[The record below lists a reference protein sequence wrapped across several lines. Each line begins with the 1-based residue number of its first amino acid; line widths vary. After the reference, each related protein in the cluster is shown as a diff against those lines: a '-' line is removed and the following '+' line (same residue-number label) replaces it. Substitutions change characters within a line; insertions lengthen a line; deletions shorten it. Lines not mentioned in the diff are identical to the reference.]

1 MAAQESSIITESL
14 ENLQKVDKNVVQEF
28 LEDLVPD
35 VLNFSVQVVLAVLLY
50 LIGKRLISFLRKF
63 LRKSLERRNV
73 DIEVRQ
79 FLDSVGKYSL
89 YFVLWLMIL
98 TLFGITTASVIALLG
113 SAGLTLG
120 LALQGS
126 LANFAGGVLILL
138 LRPFHV
144 EDYIVSSATGHEGIV
159 KEISTFY
166 TRIQTADNQTVMIP
180 NGKLADG
187 AIVNVTGQ
195 QTRRMDIVVG
205 IAYSADLLKAKKL
218 LSDLVEKETRKLSDQ
233 PVNIFVSNLAESS
246 VELGCRFWV
255 KSEDYWQTR
264 WDILEAVKLLFDEND
279 IEIPFPQVDVGIKF
293 QEISYT
299 IGIFDENQKYKIR
312 RISI

>member
-1 MAAQESSIITESL
+1 MAAQEPSIITESL
-14 ENLQKVDKNVVQEF
+14 ENLQKVDKNVIQQF

-35 VLNFSVQVVLAVLLY
+35 VLNFSVQIVLAVLLY
-50 LIGKRLISFLRKF
+50 LVGKRVILFLCGFLR
-63 LRKSLERRNV
+63 RSLERRSV

-79 FLDSVGKYSL
+79 FLDSVIRYSL

-98 TLFGITTASVIALLG
+98 TLFGITTASVIAVLG

-144 EDYIVSSATGHEGIV
+144 DDYIISGETGHEGIV

-166 TRIQTADNQTVMIP
+166 TRIQTADNQTVLIP

-187 AIVNVTGQ
+187 AIVNVTAQ
-195 QTRRMDIVVG
+195 QTRRIDILVG
-205 IAYSADLLKAKKL
+205 IAYGADLKKAKQL
-218 LSDLVEKETRKLSDQ
+218 LWQLTEAETRKIDSQ
-233 PVNIFVSNLAESS
+233 PVNIFVSDLADSC

-264 WDILEAVKLLFDEND
+264 WDMLEAVKLAFDEND
-279 IEIPFPQVDVGIKF
+279 IEIPFPQVDVHMK
-293 QEISYT
+293 
-299 IGIFDENQKYKIR
+299 
-312 RISI
+312 

>member
-1 MAAQESSIITESL
+1 MHLAVQEPSIITEGL
-14 ENLQKVDKNVVQEF
+14 ENLQKVDKNVIQQY
-28 LEDLVPD
+28 LEGLVPD
-35 VLNFSVQVVLAVLLY
+35 LLNFAVQVLLAVFLFV
-50 LIGKRLISFLRKF
+50 IGRRVISFLRRF
-63 LRKSLERRNV
+63 LRRSLERRNV
-73 DIEVRQ
+73 DIGVRQ
-79 FLDSVGKYSL
+79 FLDSVSKYSL
-89 YFVLWLMIL
+89 YAVLWLMIL

-144 EDYIVSSATGHEGIV
+144 DDYIVSSETGHEGTV
-159 KEISTFY
+159 KEITTFY

-195 QTRRMDIVVG
+195 QTRRVDIAVG
-205 IAYSADLLKAKKL
+205 IAYSADLKLAKRL
-218 LSDLVEKETRKLSDQ
+218 LWELAEKEARRLEEE
-233 PVNIFVSNLAESS
+233 PVNVFVANLGDSS

-255 KSEDYWQTR
+255 KSEDYWQTK
-264 WDILEAVKLLFDEND
+264 WDMLEAVKLSFDAHGV
-279 IEIPFPQVDVGIKF
+279 EIPFPQVDVHMKEGDLH
-293 QEISYT
+293 
-299 IGIFDENQKYKIR
+299 GMP
-312 RISI
+312 

>member
-1 MAAQESSIITESL
+1 MLTAQEPTIITESL
-14 ENLQKVDKNVVQEF
+14 ENLQKVDKNVIQEY
-28 LEDLVPD
+28 LEGIVPD
-35 VLNFSVQVVLAVLLY
+35 LINFAVQILLAVLLY
-50 LIGKRLISFLRKF
+50 LVGKRVVSFIRKF
-63 LRKSLERRNV
+63 LRRSLERRSV
-73 DIEVRQ
+73 DIGVRQ
-79 FLDSVGKYSL
+79 FLDSVSKYSL
-89 YFVLWLMIL
+89 YAILWLMIL

-144 EDYIVSSATGHEGIV
+144 DDYIISGETGHEGTV
-159 KEISTFY
+159 KEITTFY

-195 QTRRMDIVVG
+195 QTRRVDILVG
-205 IAYSADLLKAKKL
+205 IAYSADLKLAKSL
-218 LSDLVEKETRKLSDQ
+218 LWELAQKETRRLEEE
-233 PVNIFVSNLAESS
+233 PVNVFVSSLADSG

-264 WDILEAVKLLFDEND
+264 WDMLEAVKLSFDEHGV
-279 IEIPFPQVDVGIKF
+279 EIPFPQVDVHMKREEFHG
-293 QEISYT
+293 ES
-299 IGIFDENQKYKIR
+299 
-312 RISI
+312 

>member
-1 MAAQESSIITESL
+1 MQMTQEPSILTESL
-14 ENLQKVDKNVVQEF
+14 ENLQNVDSNVIHKY

-35 VLNFSVQVVLAVLLY
+35 ILNFAVQIVLAVLLY
-50 LIGKRLISFLRKF
+50 LIGRRVILFLCRF

-73 DIEVRQ
+73 DIEVCQ
-79 FLDSVGKYSL
+79 FLDSVGRYSL
-89 YFVLWLMIL
+89 YFILWLMIL
-98 TLFGITTASVIALLG
+98 TLFGITTASVIAVLG

-144 EDYIVSSATGHEGIV
+144 EDYIISSETGHEGIV

-166 TRIQTADNQTVMIP
+166 TRIQTADNQTVLIP

-195 QTRRMDIVVG
+195 QTRRLDILVG
-205 IAYSADLLKAKKL
+205 ISYHADLKKAKRL
-218 LSDLVEKETRKLSDQ
+218 LQELAERETRRLDDQ
-233 PVNIFVSNLAESS
+233 PVSVFVSELGECS
-246 VELGCRFWV
+246 VQLGCRFWV
-255 KSEDYWQTR
+255 ASADYWQTR
-264 WDILEAVKLLFDEND
+264 WDMLEAVKLTFDENG
-279 IEIPFPQVDVGIKF
+279 IEIPFPQMDVHMK
-293 QEISYT
+293 T
-299 IGIFDENQKYKIR
+299 
-312 RISI
+312 

>member
-1 MAAQESSIITESL
+1 MAVQEPSLITEGL
-14 ENLQKVDKNVVQEF
+14 ENLQKVDENVIQQF
-28 LEDLVPD
+28 FKDLVPD
-35 VLNFSVQVVLAVLLY
+35 LLNFSVQVVLAVVLY
-50 LIGKRLISFLRKF
+50 LAGKRLISFLCRF
-63 LRKSLERRNV
+63 LRRSLERRNV

-79 FLDSVGKYSL
+79 FLDSVSRYSL

-98 TLFGITTASVIALLG
+98 TLFGITTASVIAVLG

-144 EDYIVSSATGHEGIV
+144 EDYIISSETGHEGIV
-159 KEISTFY
+159 KEITTFY

-187 AIVNVTGQ
+187 AIVNVTAQ
-195 QTRRMDIVVG
+195 QTRRIDILVG
-205 IAYSADLLKAKKL
+205 IAYDADLKKAKQL
-218 LSDLVEKETRKLSDQ
+218 LGELAESETRRIDGE
-233 PVNIFVSNLAESS
+233 PVNIFVSKLADSC

-264 WDILEAVKLLFDEND
+264 WDMLEAVKLCFDENG
-279 IEIPFPQVDVGIKF
+279 IEIPFPQVDVHMK
-293 QEISYT
+293 EK
-299 IGIFDENQKYKIR
+299 N
-312 RISI
+312 

>member
-1 MAAQESSIITESL
+1 MLTTQEPTIITESL
-14 ENLQKVDKNVVQEF
+14 ENLQKVDKNVIQEY
-28 LEDLVPD
+28 LEGIVPD
-35 VLNFSVQVVLAVLLY
+35 LINFAVQILLAVLLY
-50 LIGKRLISFLRKF
+50 LVGKRVVSFIRKF
-63 LRKSLERRNV
+63 LRRSLERRSV
-73 DIEVRQ
+73 DIGVRQ
-79 FLDSVGKYSL
+79 FLDSVSKYSL
-89 YFVLWLMIL
+89 YAILWLMIL

-144 EDYIVSSATGHEGIV
+144 DDYIISSETGHEGTV
-159 KEISTFY
+159 KEITTFY

-195 QTRRMDIVVG
+195 QTRRVDILVG
-205 IAYSADLLKAKKL
+205 IAYSADLKLAKSL
-218 LSDLVEKETRKLSDQ
+218 LWELAQKETRRLEEE
-233 PVNIFVSNLAESS
+233 PVNVFVSSLADSG

-264 WDILEAVKLLFDEND
+264 WDMLEAVKLSFDGHGV
-279 IEIPFPQVDVGIKF
+279 EIPFPQVDVHMKREEFHG
-293 QEISYT
+293 
-299 IGIFDENQKYKIR
+299 
-312 RISI
+312 

>member
-218 LSDLVEKETRKLSDQ
+218 LSDLVEKETIKLSDQ

-279 IEIPFPQVDVGIKF
+279 IEIPFPQVDVHMK
-293 QEISYT
+293 
-299 IGIFDENQKYKIR
+299 
-312 RISI
+312 

>member
-1 MAAQESSIITESL
+1 MLTAQEPTIITESL
-14 ENLQKVDKNVVQEF
+14 ENLQKVDKNVIQEY
-28 LEDLVPD
+28 LEGIVPD
-35 VLNFSVQVVLAVLLY
+35 LINFAVQILLAVLLY
-50 LIGKRLISFLRKF
+50 LVGKRVVSFIRKF
-63 LRKSLERRNV
+63 LRRSLERRSV
-73 DIEVRQ
+73 DIGVRQ
-79 FLDSVGKYSL
+79 FLDSVSKYSL
-89 YFVLWLMIL
+89 YAILWLMIL

-144 EDYIVSSATGHEGIV
+144 DDYIISSETGHEGTV
-159 KEISTFY
+159 KEITTFY

-195 QTRRMDIVVG
+195 QTRRVDILVG
-205 IAYSADLLKAKKL
+205 IAYSADLKLAKSL
-218 LSDLVEKETRKLSDQ
+218 LWELAQKETRRLEEE
-233 PVNIFVSNLAESS
+233 PVNVFVSSLADSG

-264 WDILEAVKLLFDEND
+264 WDMLEAVKLSFDGHGV
-279 IEIPFPQVDVGIKF
+279 EIPFPQVDVHMKREEFHG
-293 QEISYT
+293 
-299 IGIFDENQKYKIR
+299 
-312 RISI
+312 

>member
-1 MAAQESSIITESL
+1 MLTTQEPTIITESL
-14 ENLQKVDKNVVQEF
+14 ENLQKVDKNVIQEY
-28 LEDLVPD
+28 LEGIVPD
-35 VLNFSVQVVLAVLLY
+35 LINFAVQILLAVLLY
-50 LIGKRLISFLRKF
+50 LVGKRVVSFIRKF
-63 LRKSLERRNV
+63 LRRSLERRSV
-73 DIEVRQ
+73 DIGVRQ
-79 FLDSVGKYSL
+79 FLDSVSKYSL
-89 YFVLWLMIL
+89 YAILWLMIL

-144 EDYIVSSATGHEGIV
+144 DDYIISSETGHEGTV
-159 KEISTFY
+159 KEITTFY

-195 QTRRMDIVVG
+195 QTRRVDILVG
-205 IAYSADLLKAKKL
+205 IAYSADLKLAKSL
-218 LSDLVEKETRKLSDQ
+218 LWELAQKETRRLEEE
-233 PVNIFVSNLAESS
+233 PVNVFVSSLADSG

-264 WDILEAVKLLFDEND
+264 WDMLEAVKLSFDEHGV
-279 IEIPFPQVDVGIKF
+279 EIPFPQVDVHMKREEFHG
-293 QEISYT
+293 
-299 IGIFDENQKYKIR
+299 
-312 RISI
+312 

>member
-1 MAAQESSIITESL
+1 MIVAQESSIITESI
-14 ENLQKVDKNVVQEF
+14 ENLQKMDQNVVQEY

-35 VLNFSVQVVLAVLLY
+35 VLNFSVQVVLAILLY
-50 LIGKRLISFLRKF
+50 LIGKRVISFLRKF

-89 YFVLWLMIL
+89 YFILWLMIL
-98 TLFGITTASVIALLG
+98 TLFGITTASVVALLG

-144 EDYIVSSATGHEGIV
+144 DDYIVSSATGHEGIV

-195 QTRRMDIVVG
+195 QTRRIDIVVG

-264 WDILEAVKLLFDEND
+264 WDTLEEIKLLFDEND
-279 IEIPFPQVDVGIKF
+279 IEIPFPQVDVHMK
-293 QEISYT
+293 
-299 IGIFDENQKYKIR
+299 
-312 RISI
+312 

>member
-1 MAAQESSIITESL
+1 MLTAQEPSIITESL
-14 ENLQKVDKNVVQEF
+14 ENLQKVDKNVIQKY

-35 VLNFSVQVVLAVLLY
+35 LLNFAVQVLLAVLLY
-50 LIGKRLISFLRKF
+50 LIGKRIISFLRKF
-63 LRKSLERRNV
+63 LRRSLERRNV
-73 DIEVRQ
+73 DIGVRQ
-79 FLDSVGKYSL
+79 FLDSVSKYSL
-89 YFVLWLMIL
+89 YAILWLMIL

-144 EDYIVSSATGHEGIV
+144 DDYIISGETGHEGTV
-159 KEISTFY
+159 KEITTFY

-195 QTRRMDIVVG
+195 QTRRVDIVVG
-205 IAYSADLLKAKKL
+205 IAYSADLKLAKRL
-218 LSDLVEKETRKLSDQ
+218 LWEIAERETRRISEE
-233 PVNIFVSNLAESS
+233 PVNVFVANLADSS

-255 KSEDYWQTR
+255 RSEDYWQTK
-264 WDILEAVKLLFDEND
+264 WDTLEAVKMAFDERGV
-279 IEIPFPQVDVGIKF
+279 EIPFPQVDVHLKAG
-293 QEISYT
+293 
-299 IGIFDENQKYKIR
+299 D
-312 RISI
+312 

>member
-1 MAAQESSIITESL
+1 MQEPSLITEGL
-14 ENLQKVDKNVVQEF
+14 ENLQKVDENVVQQF
-28 LEDLVPD
+28 LKDLVPD
-35 VLNFSVQVVLAVLLY
+35 LLNFSVQVVLAVVLY
-50 LIGKRLISFLRKF
+50 LAGKRLISFLCRF
-63 LRKSLERRNV
+63 LRRSLERRNV

-79 FLDSVGKYSL
+79 FLDSVSRYSL

-98 TLFGITTASVIALLG
+98 TLFGITTASVIAVLG

-144 EDYIVSSATGHEGIV
+144 EDYIISSETGHEGTV
-159 KEISTFY
+159 KEITTFY

-187 AIVNVTGQ
+187 AIVNVTAQ
-195 QTRRMDIVVG
+195 QTRRIDILVG
-205 IAYSADLLKAKKL
+205 IAYDADLKKAKQL
-218 LSDLVEKETRKLSDQ
+218 LGELAESETRRIDGE
-233 PVNIFVSNLAESS
+233 PVNIFVSDLADSC

-264 WDILEAVKLLFDEND
+264 WDMLETVKLCFDENG
-279 IEIPFPQVDVGIKF
+279 IEIPFPQVDVHMK
-293 QEISYT
+293 EK
-299 IGIFDENQKYKIR
+299 N
-312 RISI
+312 

>member
-1 MAAQESSIITESL
+1 MLTAQEPTIITESL
-14 ENLQKVDKNVVQEF
+14 ENLQKVDKNVIQEY
-28 LEDLVPD
+28 LEGIVPD
-35 VLNFSVQVVLAVLLY
+35 LINFAVQILLAVLLY
-50 LIGKRLISFLRKF
+50 LVGKRVVSFIRKF
-63 LRKSLERRNV
+63 LRRSLERRSV
-73 DIEVRQ
+73 DIGVRQ
-79 FLDSVGKYSL
+79 FLDSVSKYSL
-89 YFVLWLMIL
+89 YAILWLMIL

-144 EDYIVSSATGHEGIV
+144 DDYIISGETGHEGTV
-159 KEISTFY
+159 KEITTFY

-195 QTRRMDIVVG
+195 QTRRVDILVG
-205 IAYSADLLKAKKL
+205 IAYSADLKLAKSL
-218 LSDLVEKETRKLSDQ
+218 LWELAQKETRRLEEE
-233 PVNIFVSNLAESS
+233 PVNVFVSSLADSG

-264 WDILEAVKLLFDEND
+264 WDMLEAVKLSFDEHGV
-279 IEIPFPQVDVGIKF
+279 EIPFPQVDVHMKREEFHG
-293 QEISYT
+293 
-299 IGIFDENQKYKIR
+299 
-312 RISI
+312 

>member
-1 MAAQESSIITESL
+1 MLTAQEPTIITESL
-14 ENLQKVDKNVVQEF
+14 ENLQKVDKNVIQEY
-28 LEDLVPD
+28 LEGIVPD
-35 VLNFSVQVVLAVLLY
+35 LINFAVQILLAVLLY
-50 LIGKRLISFLRKF
+50 LVGKRVVSFIRKF
-63 LRKSLERRNV
+63 LRRSLERRSV
-73 DIEVRQ
+73 DIGVRQ
-79 FLDSVGKYSL
+79 FLDSVSKYSL
-89 YFVLWLMIL
+89 YAILWLMIL

-144 EDYIVSSATGHEGIV
+144 DDYIISSETGHEGTV
-159 KEISTFY
+159 KEITTFY

-195 QTRRMDIVVG
+195 QTRRVDILVG
-205 IAYSADLLKAKKL
+205 IAYSADLKLAKSL
-218 LSDLVEKETRKLSDQ
+218 LWELAQKETRRLEEE
-233 PVNIFVSNLAESS
+233 PVNVFVSSLADSG

-264 WDILEAVKLLFDEND
+264 WDMLEAVKLSFDEHGV
-279 IEIPFPQVDVGIKF
+279 EIPFPQVDVHMKREEFHG
-293 QEISYT
+293 
-299 IGIFDENQKYKIR
+299 
-312 RISI
+312 

>member
-1 MAAQESSIITESL
+1 MLTAQEPTIITESL
-14 ENLQKVDKNVVQEF
+14 ENLQKVDKNVIQEY
-28 LEDLVPD
+28 LEGIVPD
-35 VLNFSVQVVLAVLLY
+35 LINFAVQILLAVLLY
-50 LIGKRLISFLRKF
+50 LVGKRVVSFIRKF
-63 LRKSLERRNV
+63 LRRSLERRSV
-73 DIEVRQ
+73 DIGVRQ
-79 FLDSVGKYSL
+79 FLDSVSKYSL
-89 YFVLWLMIL
+89 YAILWLMIL

-144 EDYIVSSATGHEGIV
+144 DDYIISGETGHEGTV
-159 KEISTFY
+159 KEITTFY
-166 TRIQTADNQTVMIP
+166 TRIQTADNQTVMRP

-195 QTRRMDIVVG
+195 QTRRVDILVG
-205 IAYSADLLKAKKL
+205 IAYSADLKLAKSL
-218 LSDLVEKETRKLSDQ
+218 LWELAQKETRRLEEE
-233 PVNIFVSNLAESS
+233 PVNVFVSSLADSG

-264 WDILEAVKLLFDEND
+264 WDMLEAVKLSFDGHGV
-279 IEIPFPQVDVGIKF
+279 EIPFPQVDVHMKREEFHG
-293 QEISYT
+293 
-299 IGIFDENQKYKIR
+299 
-312 RISI
+312 

>member
-1 MAAQESSIITESL
+1 MLTAQEPSIITESL
-14 ENLQKVDKNVVQEF
+14 ENLQKVDKNVIQKY

-35 VLNFSVQVVLAVLLY
+35 LLNFAVQVLLAVLLY
-50 LIGKRLISFLRKF
+50 LIGKRIISFLRKF
-63 LRKSLERRNV
+63 LRRSLERRNV
-73 DIEVRQ
+73 DIGVRQ
-79 FLDSVGKYSL
+79 FLDSVSKYSL
-89 YFVLWLMIL
+89 YAILWLMIL

-144 EDYIVSSATGHEGIV
+144 DDYIISGETGHEGTV
-159 KEISTFY
+159 KEITTFY

-195 QTRRMDIVVG
+195 QTRRVDIVVG
-205 IAYSADLLKAKKL
+205 IAYSADLKLAKRL
-218 LSDLVEKETRKLSDQ
+218 LWEIAERETRRISEE
-233 PVNIFVSNLAESS
+233 PVNVFVANLADSS

-255 KSEDYWQTR
+255 RSEDYWQTK
-264 WDILEAVKLLFDEND
+264 WDTLEAVKMAFDEHGV
-279 IEIPFPQVDVGIKF
+279 EIPFPQVDVHLKAG
-293 QEISYT
+293 
-299 IGIFDENQKYKIR
+299 D
-312 RISI
+312 

>member
-264 WDILEAVKLLFDEND
+264 WEILEAVKLLFDEND
-279 IEIPFPQVDVGIKF
+279 IEIPFPQVDVHMK
-293 QEISYT
+293 
-299 IGIFDENQKYKIR
+299 
-312 RISI
+312 

>member
-1 MAAQESSIITESL
+1 MQMTQEPSIITESL
-14 ENLQKVDKNVVQEF
+14 ENLQNVDSNVIHKY

-35 VLNFSVQVVLAVLLY
+35 ILNFAVQIVLAVLLY
-50 LIGKRLISFLRKF
+50 LIGRRVILFLCRF

-73 DIEVRQ
+73 A
-79 FLDSVGKYSL
+79 LDVCQCLDAVGRYSL
-89 YFVLWLMIL
+89 YFILWLMIL
-98 TLFGITTASVIALLG
+98 TLFGITTASVIAVLG

-144 EDYIVSSATGHEGIV
+144 EDYIISSETGHEGIV

-166 TRIQTADNQTVMIP
+166 TRIQTADNQTVLIP

-195 QTRRMDIVVG
+195 QTRRLDILVG
-205 IAYSADLLKAKKL
+205 ISYHADLKKAKRL
-218 LSDLVEKETRKLSDQ
+218 LQELAERETRRLDDQ
-233 PVNIFVSNLAESS
+233 PVSVFVSELGECS
-246 VELGCRFWV
+246 VQLGCRFWV
-255 KSEDYWQTR
+255 ASADYWQTR
-264 WDILEAVKLLFDEND
+264 WDMLEAVKLTFDENG
-279 IEIPFPQVDVGIKF
+279 IEIPFPQMDVHMKTQSPF
-293 QEISYT
+293 
-299 IGIFDENQKYKIR
+299 
-312 RISI
+312 

>member
-1 MAAQESSIITESL
+1 MLTAQEPTIITESP
-14 ENLQKVDKNVVQEF
+14 ENLQKVDKNVIQEY
-28 LEDLVPD
+28 LEGIVPD
-35 VLNFSVQVVLAVLLY
+35 LINFAVQILLAVLLY
-50 LIGKRLISFLRKF
+50 LVGKRVVSFIRKF
-63 LRKSLERRNV
+63 LRRSLERRSV
-73 DIEVRQ
+73 DIGVRQ
-79 FLDSVGKYSL
+79 FLDSVSKYSL
-89 YFVLWLMIL
+89 YAILWLMIL

-144 EDYIVSSATGHEGIV
+144 DDYIISSETGHEGTV
-159 KEISTFY
+159 KEITTFY

-195 QTRRMDIVVG
+195 QTRRVDILVG
-205 IAYSADLLKAKKL
+205 IAYSADLKLAKSL
-218 LSDLVEKETRKLSDQ
+218 LWELAQKETRRLEEE
-233 PVNIFVSNLAESS
+233 PVNVFVSSLADSG

-264 WDILEAVKLLFDEND
+264 WDMLEAVKLSFDEHGV
-279 IEIPFPQVDVGIKF
+279 EIPFPQVDVHMKREEFHG
-293 QEISYT
+293 
-299 IGIFDENQKYKIR
+299 
-312 RISI
+312 

>member
-1 MAAQESSIITESL
+1 MLTAQEPTIITESL
-14 ENLQKVDKNVVQEF
+14 ENLQKVDKNVIQEY
-28 LEDLVPD
+28 LEGIVPD
-35 VLNFSVQVVLAVLLY
+35 LINFAVQILLAVLLY
-50 LIGKRLISFLRKF
+50 LVGKRVVSFIRKF
-63 LRKSLERRNV
+63 LRRSLERRSV
-73 DIEVRQ
+73 DIGVRQ
-79 FLDSVGKYSL
+79 FLDSVSKYSL
-89 YFVLWLMIL
+89 YAILWLMIL

-144 EDYIVSSATGHEGIV
+144 DDYIISSETGHEGTV
-159 KEISTFY
+159 KEITTFY

-195 QTRRMDIVVG
+195 QTRRVDILVG
-205 IAYSADLLKAKKL
+205 IAYSADLKLAKSL
-218 LSDLVEKETRKLSDQ
+218 LWELAQKETRRLEEES
-233 PVNIFVSNLAESS
+233 VNVFVSSLADSG

-264 WDILEAVKLLFDEND
+264 WDMLEAVKLSFDEHGV
-279 IEIPFPQVDVGIKF
+279 EIPFPQVDVHMKREEFHG
-293 QEISYT
+293 
-299 IGIFDENQKYKIR
+299 
-312 RISI
+312 

>member
-1 MAAQESSIITESL
+1 MVLAVQEPSIITEGL
-14 ENLQKVDKNVVQEF
+14 ENLQKVDKNVIQQY
-28 LEDLVPD
+28 LEGLVPD
-35 VLNFSVQVVLAVLLY
+35 LLNFAVQVLLAVFLFV
-50 LIGKRLISFLRKF
+50 IGRRVISFLRRF
-63 LRKSLERRNV
+63 LRRSLERRNV
-73 DIEVRQ
+73 DIGVRQ
-79 FLDSVGKYSL
+79 FLDSVSKYSL
-89 YFVLWLMIL
+89 YAVLWLMIL

-144 EDYIVSSATGHEGIV
+144 DDYIVSSETGHEGTV
-159 KEISTFY
+159 KEITTFY

-195 QTRRMDIVVG
+195 QTRRVDIAVG
-205 IAYSADLLKAKKL
+205 IAYSADLKLAKRL
-218 LSDLVEKETRKLSDQ
+218 LWELAEKEARRLEEE
-233 PVNIFVSNLAESS
+233 PVNVFVANLGDSS

-255 KSEDYWQTR
+255 KSEDYWQTK
-264 WDILEAVKLLFDEND
+264 WDMLEAVKLSFDAHGV
-279 IEIPFPQVDVGIKF
+279 EIPFPQVDVHMKEGDLH
-293 QEISYT
+293 
-299 IGIFDENQKYKIR
+299 GMP
-312 RISI
+312 

>member
-1 MAAQESSIITESL
+1 MLTAQEPTIITESL
-14 ENLQKVDKNVVQEF
+14 ENLQKVDKNVIQEY
-28 LEDLVPD
+28 LEGIVPD
-35 VLNFSVQVVLAVLLY
+35 LINFAVQILLAVLLY
-50 LIGKRLISFLRKF
+50 LVGKRVISFIRKF
-63 LRKSLERRNV
+63 LRRSLERRSV
-73 DIEVRQ
+73 DIGVRQ
-79 FLDSVGKYSL
+79 FLDSVSKYSL
-89 YFVLWLMIL
+89 YAILWLMIL

-144 EDYIVSSATGHEGIV
+144 DDYIISGETGHEGTV
-159 KEISTFY
+159 KEITTFY

-195 QTRRMDIVVG
+195 QTRRVDILVG
-205 IAYSADLLKAKKL
+205 IAYSADLKLAKSL
-218 LSDLVEKETRKLSDQ
+218 LWELAQKETRRLEEE
-233 PVNIFVSNLAESS
+233 PVNVFVSSLADSG

-264 WDILEAVKLLFDEND
+264 WDMLEAVKLSFDGHGV
-279 IEIPFPQVDVGIKF
+279 EIPFPQVDVHMKREEFHG
-293 QEISYT
+293 ES
-299 IGIFDENQKYKIR
+299 
-312 RISI
+312 

>member
-1 MAAQESSIITESL
+1 MAAQEPSIITEGL
-14 ENLQKVDKNVVQEF
+14 ENLQKVDKNVIQQF

-35 VLNFSVQVVLAVLLY
+35 ILNFSVQVVLAVLLY
-50 LIGKRLISFLRKF
+50 LVGKRLISFLCRF
-63 LRKSLERRNV
+63 LRRSLERRNV
-73 DIEVRQ
+73 DLEVRQ
-79 FLDSVGKYSL
+79 FLDSVSRYSL

-98 TLFGITTASVIALLG
+98 TLFGITTASVIAVLG

-144 EDYIVSSATGHEGIV
+144 EDYIISSETGHEGIV

-166 TRIQTADNQTVMIP
+166 TRIQTADNQTVLIP
-180 NGKLADG
+180 NGRLADG

-195 QTRRMDIVVG
+195 QTRRIDIVVG
-205 IAYSADLLKAKKL
+205 IAYSADLKKAKQL
-218 LSDLVEKETRKLSDQ
+218 LWDLTEKEARKLEGQ
-233 PVNIFVSNLAESS
+233 PVNIFVSSLSDS
-246 VELGCRFWV
+246 CVELGCRFWV

-264 WDILEAVKLLFDEND
+264 WDMLEAVKLAFDENG
-279 IEIPFPQVDVGIKF
+279 IEIPFPQVDVHMKKMG
-293 QEISYT
+293 
-299 IGIFDENQKYKIR
+299 
-312 RISI
+312 